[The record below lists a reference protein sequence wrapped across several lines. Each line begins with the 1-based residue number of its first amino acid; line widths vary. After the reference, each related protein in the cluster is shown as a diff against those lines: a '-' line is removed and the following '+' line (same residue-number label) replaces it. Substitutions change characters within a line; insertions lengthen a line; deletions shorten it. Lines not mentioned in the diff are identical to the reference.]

1 MTSSQVRKTS
11 KEEETN
17 KEVERPHMEETETFP
32 FYKSPTTSPHKDSGI
47 SGIRSI
53 PNIPN
58 TDEVEDIPL
67 ADRHVSLNKEKTKV
81 IKKRIKK
88 EKDKE
93 SKEVSKK
100 KKGKNKQHQ

>member
-1 MTSSQVRKTS
+1 MRKTS
-11 KEEETN
+11 KKEEN
-17 KEVERPHMEETETFP
+17 IEETETFP
-32 FYKSPTTSPHKDSGI
+32 FYKSPTTSPRKDGSI

-53 PNIPN
+53 QN
-58 TDEVEDIPL
+58 TDVVEDIPL

-93 SKEVSKK
+93 NKEASKK
-100 KKGKNKQHQ
+100 KKGKSKQQQ